1 MKKLTISVLVTGL
14 LAGSLFASENN
25 MMNGMSQEK
34 CIEMHK
40 SMHENMQ
47 KMEKTSKNDEINKET
62 GSFFTEEDYDRYIY
76 GAG

>member
-34 CIEMHK
+34 CMEMHK
-40 SMHENMQ
+40 SMNENMQ
-47 KMEKTSKNDEINKET
+47 KMEKTSKQNTSIYEKHQQFLNTDNT
-62 GSFFTEEDYDRYIY
+62 GF
-76 GAG
+76 GG